1 MCRRVQDWSNII
13 IQGRSKNL
21 MKLEISQEL
30 KILLYRN
37 ICKLN
42 NTYLIFYVKETDAE
56 LFMVLHRKDFQI
68 FVGNWFCTEK
78 NSSFNWLK
86 NIIGQWSSRS
96 MAYLQSKEL
105 SRATSFRYFSKNE
118 SRAIISASNR
128 VRNGVSKW
136 SRSSFWHA

>member
-1 MCRRVQDWSNII
+1 
-13 IQGRSKNL
+13 

-68 FVGNWFCTEK
+68 FVGN
-78 NSSFNWLK
+78 
-86 NIIGQWSSRS
+86 
-96 MAYLQSKEL
+96 
-105 SRATSFRYFSKNE
+105 
-118 SRAIISASNR
+118 
-128 VRNGVSKW
+128 
-136 SRSSFWHA
+136 